1 MEASEARCSILL
13 TTLLKTKK
21 RPPVLFA
28 GHFLLLAFPLAC
40 LVFATLFAT
49 SLILPHAITHTAWFT
64 LQRRSSAARFTC
76 LLVSRRVASFVTN
89 AFLHTLHQCL
99 ALGVLNGPQRQQK
112 DKNQT
117 RNCNGTQSTPLL
129 LGDRTSSSSAWQLN
143 KKPP

>member
-1 MEASEARCSILL
+1 
-13 TTLLKTKK
+13 
-21 RPPVLFA
+21 
-28 GHFLLLAFPLAC
+28 LAC

-112 DKNQT
+112 DKT
-117 RNCNGTQSTPLL
+117 
-129 LGDRTSSSSAWQLN
+129 
-143 KKPP
+143 KPVIVMVRKVLPYYLVTGQAVPQPGS